1 MELFGKT
8 IKIQKGRVDKQ
19 TQQVAAWRDA
29 GVEYTSAFVTNIQN
43 KIASE
48 ISKVN
53 FNHVKYKVNDGGVD
67 TLESMQGSDIDE
79 VLNWQPKGYENSS
92 AFWSKVV
99 KLMMQK
105 RVVQLQPHYKND
117 AQDIPRLSDLTILDD
132 SSTMS
137 YAESVNLVSPFFL
150 NDDTSILDTALSSI
164 STKLTQG
171 KLRALYRVNA
181 TIDETAEDFK
191 NRANLT
197 IRSIQESS
205 QYNGIGAMDAKGEI
219 IELKNGYSVLN
230 EEEIALIKSELLS
243 AYFMNEK
250 ILLGTAS
257 QEEQIAFYNATI
269 IPLLFQLE
277 KELSYKLIPN
287 SRRRKKQGNL
297 YYERIVIDNQLFKFA
312 SLKDLIALYH
322 ENINAPIFT
331 VNEFKVMIGEQPVE
345 GGDVYLTNLNSKV
358 ITSFE
363 DLKKKALKLINNTAK
378 IVVNELEDGKKTF
391 SAVAAYVD
399 IINKNGYQ
407 LAGDVVK
414 MEREVYPFLFNHG
427 SSAQDVIGDVKTHYD
442 SELNAYVSEINMYD
456 TNPAI
461 TKALEN
467 GAYDSVSISYYVN
480 EYTFGDEDQLVI
492 HNATMNEVSLVS
504 VGADPNAKIF
514 SNGMSD
520 ELNNAIEEHKAEK
533 QKAAKIKEIKDRNE
547 LD

>member
-8 IKIQKGRVDKQ
+8 IKIQKGRVDKR

-29 GVEYTSAFVTNIQN
+29 GVEYTSALVTNIQN

-230 EEEIALIKSELLS
+230 EEEISLIKSELLS

-363 DLKKKALKLINNTAK
+363 DLKEEEQNKEGEK
-378 IVVNELEDGKKTF
+378 ESLETD
-391 SAVAAYVD
+391 
-399 IINKNGYQ
+399 
-407 LAGDVVK
+407 
-414 MEREVYPFLFNHG
+414 
-427 SSAQDVIGDVKTHYD
+427 
-442 SELNAYVSEINMYD
+442 
-456 TNPAI
+456 
-461 TKALEN
+461 
-467 GAYDSVSISYYVN
+467 
-480 EYTFGDEDQLVI
+480 
-492 HNATMNEVSLVS
+492 
-504 VGADPNAKIF
+504 
-514 SNGMSD
+514 
-520 ELNNAIEEHKAEK
+520 
-533 QKAAKIKEIKDRNE
+533 
-547 LD
+547 